1 MRLITEGKL
10 YMAVKNMN
18 GTSDIIIPRKT
29 FPIQWCPACSSGSML
44 KIDVIFVVPHVIF
57 MYLFS
62 S

>member
-1 MRLITEGKL
+1 
-10 YMAVKNMN
+10 MAVKNMDEI
-18 GTSDIIIPRKT
+18 SDIIIPRAI
-29 FPIQWCPACSSGSML
+29 FPIQWCLACSGGSML